1 MCTEA
6 LWRVAELKAQLA
18 KREVELEGHYET
30 APMSP
35 IQLLSHD
42 SAIHVLQQ
50 STMRNEALMHEVAGL
65 VQKVRDTM

>member
-1 MCTEA
+1 MRCRA
-6 LWRVAELKAQLA
+6 QLKAQLA
-18 KREVELEGHYET
+18 QCEVELEGHYEM

-42 SAIHVLQQ
+42 SIHVLQQ
-50 STMRNEALMHEVAGL
+50 STTCNEALMHEVAGL